1 MNKKA
6 EIKKNILNILIS
18 LYGNKESDKILNN
31 ILYLIKKYK
40 SKLQIV
46 KNKDKEWISEKDV
59 YLITYSDTIKDKNKK
74 PLKTLKSFL
83 NKYLKG
89 IINNIHIYLTQL
101 CQNAHKI

>member
-40 SKLQIV
+40 SKL
-46 KNKDKEWISEKDV
+46 
-59 YLITYSDTIKDKNKK
+59 
-74 PLKTLKSFL
+74 
-83 NKYLKG
+83 
-89 IINNIHIYLTQL
+89 
-101 CQNAHKI
+101 